1 MANLSTVRKNMIENM
16 IKYLADDCYI
26 YIMTAATKSY
36 DKISTSNNDFFKME
50 IILSSEFS
58 SRLINSYKELNEE
71 NPELKVNN
79 VYSEIVTNTIKRIQ
93 SENHPFYVGVN
104 VNSGRTYDIVVF
116 KKKNEAVTPEPQ

>member
-1 MANLSTVRKNMIENM
+1 
-16 IKYLADDCYI
+16 
-26 YIMTAATKSY
+26 MTAATKSY
-36 DKISTSNNDFFKME
+36 DKINTSNNDFFKME

-93 SENHPFYVGVN
+93 SKNHPFYVGVN
-104 VNSGRTYDIVVF
+104 VNSGRTYDILVF
-116 KKKNEAVTPEPQ
+116 KKKSEAVTPEPQ